1 MFGTRHHACSLRQ
14 MAAITLDRID
24 SELSDDAVVA
34 LIGAGE
40 AERSLRELERR
51 YERKVYHFVLGLLR
65 DAHLAADVTAEV
77 FEKVFLKTALYQ
89 PGTNFRAWLFE
100 VARNQALSALRLQR
114 RTPKPVS
121 SLAPSVAG
129 PEEDDDWL
137 ARVADDCPN
146 NRGAEEREFMAAF
159 QTAVAEL
166 PENYRRVFELCVQ
179 QGKSYD
185 EAARKVKIPV
195 GTVAIRIMR
204 ARQRLFRALSRHVDR
219 IRRPPACFQD

>member
-1 MFGTRHHACSLRQ
+1 MRPTAC
-14 MAAITLDRID
+14 DRTD
-24 SELSDDAVVA
+24 SELSDDGVVS

-40 AERSLRELERR
+40 AERGLRELERR
-51 YERKVYHFVLGLLR
+51 YEGKVYHFVLGLLR
-65 DAHLAADVTAEV
+65 DTHLASDVTAEV
-77 FEKVFLKTALYQ
+77 FEKVFLKTSLYQ

-114 RTPKPVS
+114 RTPKPAS
-121 SLAPSVAG
+121 SLAPAPG
-129 PEEDDDWL
+129 AADEEEDWL
-137 ARVADDCPN
+137 VGVADDAAR

-159 QTAVAEL
+159 QHAVAEL
-166 PENYRRVFELCVQ
+166 PPNYRCVFELCVQ
-179 QGKSYD
+179 RGLSYE
-185 EAARKVKIPV
+185 EAARHQEIPV

>member
-1 MFGTRHHACSLRQ
+1 MRLEALHSA
-14 MAAITLDRID
+14 D
-24 SELSDDAVVA
+24 SELTDDTLVS
-34 LIGAGE
+34 LIGRGE
-40 AERSLRELERR
+40 AERGLRELERR

-65 DAHLAADVTAEV
+65 DTHLATDVTAEV
-77 FEKVFLKTALYQ
+77 FEKVFLKTSLYQ

-121 SLAPSVAG
+121 SLAQAMPG
-129 PEEDDDWL
+129 LEEDEDWL
-137 ARVADDCPN
+137 AAVADDPTHH
-146 NRGAEEREFMAAF
+146 RTAEEREFMTAF
-159 QTAVAEL
+159 RVAVAEL
-166 PENYRRVFELCVQ
+166 PDNYRLVFELCVQ
-179 QGKSYD
+179 QGLSY
-185 EAARKVKIPV
+185 EVAARKVKIPV

>member
-1 MFGTRHHACSLRQ
+1 MR
-14 MAAITLDRID
+14 RISASHD
-24 SELSDDAVVA
+24 SELTDDALVS
-34 LIGAGE
+34 LISNGE
-40 AERSLRELERR
+40 AERGLLELQRR
-51 YERKVYHFVLGLLR
+51 YERKVFHFVLGLLR
-65 DAHLAADVTAEV
+65 DTHLAGDVTAEV

-121 SLAPSVAG
+121 SLSQPLPG
-129 PEEDDDWL
+129 PDEDQDWL
-137 ARVADDCPN
+137 SSLADDPSH
-146 NRGAEEREFMAAF
+146 NRNAEEREFMAAF
-159 QTAVAEL
+159 QVAVAEL
-166 PENYRRVFELCVQ
+166 PDNYRRVFELCVQ
-179 QGKSYD
+179 QGMSYD